1 MVSMLLPGCAA
12 LNLGLGILIT
22 PWCGP
27 PPCLPG
33 SVRGEWSTW
42 QITTLRKCWVCSL
55 APVPSS
61 KVIECLNHFIWPL
74 LGGQRGPVV
83 ETLHLQC
90 GGLGLDTW
98 LGNQEP
104 TS

>member
-1 MVSMLLPGCAA
+1 MGSALLPGCAA
-12 LNLGLGILIT
+12 RTWGLASSSHLGVAR
-22 PWCGP
+22 PR
-27 PPCLPG
+27 LPG

-42 QITTLRKCWVCSL
+42 QIATLRKCWVCSL
-55 APVPSS
+55 VPVPSS
-61 KVIECLNHFIWPL
+61 KVIECLHHFIQPL

-90 GGLGLDTW
+90 GGLGFDPW
-98 LGNQEP
+98 WGNQEP